1 MTYAEIE
8 VGIQTNSYTF
18 LTFRRKSI
26 LMTLP
31 IATMI
36 NSTTAIEVGNLI
48 ATLYSDWNPLSWSL
62 NVKKISSSLDIRYSL
77 FTPVWYLLIPHKLG
91 YSSLLVRST
100 PLGVGFLNKPLMQI
114 RLLPSPSASGSSL
127 YQDTAAHRH
136 QIDAQGLRL
145 RRRAVRGVY
154 VSDIYG

>member
-1 MTYAEIE
+1 MSWDAGVCDGMTYAEIE
-8 VGIQTNSYTF
+8 VALQTNSYTF

-100 PLGVGFLNKPLMQI
+100 PLGVGFSYKPLMQI
-114 RLLPSPSASGSSL
+114 RLHSITFRKRIFLISRYRCTPSSN
-127 YQDTAAHRH
+127 
-136 QIDAQGLRL
+136 
-145 RRRAVRGVY
+145 
-154 VSDIYG
+154 